1 MEEETPNN
9 INRHRRVKSTGRGL
23 LITLQKKVI
32 KTLQTK
38 NKWKF
43 SFLYGRRLKADSQ
56 FNTAFDT
63 SEKNTVLFSIAAKL
77 GMNF

>member
-23 LITLQKKVI
+23 LITLQKKSLKPCKRRI
-32 KTLQTK
+32 SG
-38 NKWKF
+38 KF
-43 SFLYGRRLKADSQ
+43 SFLYGRRLKANSQ
-56 FNTAFDT
+56 FNTAFST